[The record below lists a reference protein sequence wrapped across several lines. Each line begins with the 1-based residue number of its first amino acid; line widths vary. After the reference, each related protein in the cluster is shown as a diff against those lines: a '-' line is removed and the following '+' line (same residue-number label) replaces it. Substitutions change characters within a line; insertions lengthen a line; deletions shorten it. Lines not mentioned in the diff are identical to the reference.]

1 MAGRLTGGAT
11 VTGTLAIA
19 PLTDFSTWLRGHGL
33 EIVLIV
39 LGSLLLARFVSWCG
53 RRITERMDVA
63 STDVDAVVRSEAAKH
78 RRAVAQ
84 VLTLLTIGVIW
95 SVAGVL
101 ILDRLGVPVSSLV
114 ASAAVIGAAL
124 AFGAQQ
130 LVRDFLAGMFI
141 VVERQYGYG
150 DLVHISAAGFEGA
163 TGTIEEVALR
173 TTRLRTLTGDVVT
186 VPNGLIVAVTNLSRD
201 WARAVV
207 DVPLPAGVDVG
218 RVNKLLREVGAEAF
232 EDKTLRPLLLDAP
245 TAMGVESFEV
255 GEVHLRMVART
266 LPGKQFD
273 VAREL
278 RARVAVAL
286 QREGLAPAGPVT
298 EPDTGDG

>member
-1 MAGRLTGGAT
+1 LTGGAT

-19 PLTDFSTWLRGHGL
+19 PLTDFSTWLRGRGL

-39 LGSLLLARFVSWCG
+39 LGALLLARFASWCG

-186 VPNGLIVAVTNLSRD
+186 VPNGLIVHRHQ
-201 WARAVV
+201 
-207 DVPLPAGVDVG
+207 PLP
-218 RVNKLLREVGAEAF
+218 
-232 EDKTLRPLLLDAP
+232 
-245 TAMGVESFEV
+245 
-255 GEVHLRMVART
+255 
-266 LPGKQFD
+266 
-273 VAREL
+273 
-278 RARVAVAL
+278 
-286 QREGLAPAGPVT
+286 
-298 EPDTGDG
+298 